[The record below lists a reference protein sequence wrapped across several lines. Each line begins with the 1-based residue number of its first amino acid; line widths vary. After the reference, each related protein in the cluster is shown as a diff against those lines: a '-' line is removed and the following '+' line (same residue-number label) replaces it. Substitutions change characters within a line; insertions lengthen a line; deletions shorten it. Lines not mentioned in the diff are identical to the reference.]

1 MQIRNV
7 AFFSCDSV
15 LLYSGQSEHLVQFDR
30 CIAGG
35 KKNPTKTLSTDCIR
49 PVPNGSKMCVIFQV
63 INTVHMPIS
72 GEGNVLPG
80 SRWNAF

>member
-1 MQIRNV
+1 MQIKNV

-15 LLYSGQSEHLVQFDR
+15 LLYSGQSEHLVQSDR
-30 CIAGG
+30 HVAGG
-35 KKNPTKTLSTDCIR
+35 EKKPTKTLSTDCIR
-49 PVPNGSKMCVIFQV
+49 PVPNGSKTCVIFQV
-63 INTVHMPIS
+63 INTVPVPIS